1 MLFNRGMGALVE
13 CKGEGANLLMIEF
26 NHKFEA
32 LRVGCRAITIF
43 SHEHLIKCE
52 GQNALRVV
60 FLT

>member
-1 MLFNRGMGALVE
+1 MGALVE

-52 GQNALRVV
+52 GQNALRVI